1 MFTQNFLTHTSLWH
15 VCWLFT
21 IESKITKKIKN
32 FPSLNEI
39 PWFFKIQKNL
49 RFCAFF
55 QGINP
60 LREIPAQKSVGK
72 KCLFSRAQQLCT
84 AALVIIIRL
93 PEEKVTDA
101 TSRRPRAWSAYAR
114 PRYAICA
121 NVLIA
126 ALSGEHGS
134 SGSGSGRESR
144 VRSRTYIRGPRTY
157 ITRACP
163 TRAGAHTAYIRVI
176 ACRPWRLLAPRNCDA
191 MRFPPRSVA
200 LVIDKRGATFLNRK
214 RISLVTFIINMSF
227 PFYMNYERY
236 E

>member
-134 SGSGSGRESR
+134 GGSGSGREPRPLAYVYTRAAYIHNACVSDTRGCAHRVYSR
-144 VRSRTYIRGPRTY
+144 DRVSPLATSRTEKLR
-157 ITRACP
+157 
-163 TRAGAHTAYIRVI
+163 
-176 ACRPWRLLAPRNCDA
+176 CDA
-191 MRFPPRSVA
+191 VPPA
-200 LVIDKRGATFLNRK
+200 LGCARDR
-214 RISLVTFIINMSF
+214 
-227 PFYMNYERY
+227 
-236 E
+236 

>member
-1 MFTQNFLTHTSLWH
+1 MFTQNFLTHNSLWH

-21 IESKITKKIKN
+21 IESKITKKLKN
-32 FPSLNEI
+32 FPSLNKI

-49 RFCAFF
+49 RFCSFF
-55 QGINP
+55 QGIDP

-84 AALVIIIRL
+84 AALVIVIRL

-134 SGSGSGRESR
+134 GGSGSGRESR
-144 VRSRTYIRGPRTY
+144 VRSRTYIS
-157 ITRACP
+157 RA
-163 TRAGAHTAYIRVI
+163 AYIHNACVSDTRGCAHRVYS
-176 ACRPWRLLAPRNCDA
+176 RDRVSPLATSRTEKLRCDA
-191 MRFPPRSVA
+191 MRCGSLA
-200 LVIDKRGATFLNRK
+200 LGCARDR
-214 RISLVTFIINMSF
+214 
-227 PFYMNYERY
+227 
-236 E
+236 